1 MTEGNM
7 PPVKKMYMG
16 VYGCQMNLSDAER
29 MAGLLGTIGYQK
41 TDAMDEADLILLN
54 TCCVRET
61 AEDKV
66 YGKIGEIKHLKK
78 TRSNLIFGIVGCMA
92 QKEGARLIAR
102 APHIDF
108 VLGTDKFQRLI
119 PTVTE
124 IEAKRD
130 RHIVD
135 VEWEGVSP
143 AEGLPVARSGRFSA
157 WIPIM
162 FGCNNFCTYCIV
174 PYVRGRERS
183 RQPEDILREIR
194 QAARDG
200 FREITLLGQNVNSY
214 GKDHRQAD
222 FSDLLKMADEVE
234 GIERI
239 RYMTSHPKD
248 LSHRLI
254 ETVRSSRHICEHFH
268 IPVQYGNDRI
278 LKAMNRGYTI
288 ERYRNLVQEIRDVLP
303 AASITTDL
311 IVGFPGE
318 EEADFVQL
326 LNFVEE
332 IRYDAA
338 YTFLYSTRSG
348 TPAAAMDHQVPN
360 DVKKERL
367 HRLMEVQDAISREVN
382 ESYRGRI
389 VEVMVEGPSAHRPDV
404 WMGRTRTN
412 KIVLWD
418 HQNECPGDMADVM
431 ITQPQT
437 WLLKGNLVET
447 KPKGTGG

>member
-7 PPVKKMYMG
+7 SPVKKMYMG

-41 TDAMDEADLILLN
+41 TDTMDEADLILLN

-119 PTVTE
+119 PTITE

-135 VEWEGVSP
+135 VEWEDVSL

-157 WIPIM
+157 LIPIM

-248 LSHRLI
+248 LSHKLI

-318 EEADFVQL
+318 EEADFIQL

-348 TPAAAMDHQVPN
+348 TPAAAMEHQVPN

-367 HRLMEVQDAISREVN
+367 HRLMEVQGAISREVN
-382 ESYRGRI
+382 EPYRGRT

-404 WMGRTRTN
+404 WTGRTRTN

-437 WLLKGNLVET
+437 WLLKGDLM
-447 KPKGTGG
+447 GTQPRGTV